1 MPAEGSSRLQTDRWN
16 PINQAVYFMEC
27 SLTQDSQRMTF
38 VINCFPSDLE
48 KYSCFPMKVF
58 FAASAEVQE
67 LILFEN
73 WSSHKEVHP

>member
-1 MPAEGSSRLQTDRWN
+1 
-16 PINQAVYFMEC
+16 
-27 SLTQDSQRMTF
+27 MTF

-73 WSSHKEVHP
+73 